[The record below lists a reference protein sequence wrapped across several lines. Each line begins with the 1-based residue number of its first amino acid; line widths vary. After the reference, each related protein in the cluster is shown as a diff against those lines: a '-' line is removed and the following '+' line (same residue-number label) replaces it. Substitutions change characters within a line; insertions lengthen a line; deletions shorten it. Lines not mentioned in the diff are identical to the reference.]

1 MNLAL
6 LLVIAAV
13 ISLILIFVVAR
24 SRLQFA
30 DATQIQAIDVDAFR
44 NLADP
49 RESEYLRTRL
59 SAAEFRYIQR
69 MRLRAAAAYVRAVGR
84 NAVLL
89 IGIGQLALNSGNSE
103 TVAAARK
110 LVDEA
115 LLLRRNAGVALLR
128 IHIRLLWPDAG
139 FAATPILESYQRLSG
154 SAMLLSR
161 LQNPTA
167 ILRISA

>member
-6 LLVIAAV
+6 ILVLVAIISFIA
-13 ISLILIFVVAR
+13 IILVAR

-30 DATQIQAIDVDAFR
+30 NATQIQAIDVDAFR

-59 SAAEFRYIQR
+59 PAAEFRHIQR
-69 MRLRAAAAYVRAVGR
+69 IRLRALAAYLRVVGR

-89 IGIGQLALNSGNSE
+89 IHIGQLALTSE
-103 TVAAARK
+103 NIQTAEAARK

-115 LLLRRNAGVALLR
+115 LLLRRNTSLAMLR
-128 IHIRLLWPDAG
+128 IYLRLLWPNTR
-139 FAATPILESYQRLSG
+139 FAATPILESYERLSG

-161 LQNPTA
+161 LQNPAAT
-167 ILRISA
+167 LRISA

>member
-1 MNLAL
+1 MNLAV
-6 LLVIAAV
+6 LLVLVAIISFIAIA
-13 ISLILIFVVAR
+13 LVAR

-49 RESEYLRTRL
+49 RESEYLRSRL
-59 SAAEFRYIQR
+59 PAAEFRRIQR
-69 MRLRAAAAYVRAVGR
+69 LRLRALAAYVRVVGR

-89 IGIGQLALNSGNSE
+89 TRIGQLALNSENAE
-103 TVAAARK
+103 MAEAARK

-115 LLLRRNAGVALLR
+115 LLLRRNAGLAMSR
-128 IHIRLLWPDAG
+128 IYLRLLWPNTR
-139 FAATPILESYQRLSG
+139 FAATPILESYARVNG

-161 LQNPTA
+161 LQNPAATV
-167 ILRISA
+167 RISA